1 MKNYYDNKEMDK
13 SQNEE
18 DYLEIAERQ
27 HERLSQKD
35 IEYTD
40 LLCWILQQFNE
51 KNDIMIIHGK
61 EYDRFMKSDNEDEE
75 MDMQIVESD
84 KFYNQFKEIT
94 NVDILRNEDN
104 FVSMKY
110 IGSNDINLIIG
121 TNGDKQRYVIGIQ
134 I

>member
-1 MKNYYDNKEMDK
+1 MENCYDNKEMDK
-13 SQNEE
+13 VWNEE

-40 LLCWILQQFNE
+40 LLCWILEQFNE

-61 EYDRFMKSDNEDEE
+61 EYDRFMKSDNEDDA
-75 MDMQIVESD
+75 MDMQIVKSKDFHTEFKKISGIDIMNES
-84 KFYNQFKEIT
+84 
-94 NVDILRNEDN
+94 N

-121 TNGDKQRYVIGIQ
+121 TNGDKQRYVIGI
-134 I
+134 